1 MYLLNKTYLKTYIIY
16 LFNIVYYL
24 ILKTNT
30 KLVTTIK
37 NGEKKWQE
45 ILK

>member
-30 KLVTTIK
+30 KLATTIK